1 MEFTWDSQGPG
12 DQRHHAN
19 LHSFETRLKKEK
31 TFWRARNEGWGQPRT
46 GLSTP
51 NTSLPS
57 PPGEGAGGSRF
68 RTWNP
73 GAQSINKKCISPSL
87 EKKGVYSAGRA
98 TSVSSKVAGSSLHKI
113 AWPFPAWVWEE
124 GKRKDALWS
133 RSSALSSQGRERVQT
148 PETQVSRLRA
158 SRLGRPG
165 EYGSGSPWPSHVA
178 APLCVSLSPLL
189 RLTDIII
196 NVTMIKQQ
204 TSLLSINKC
213 YYSKVLLLY
222 LCICILTVINNVLQ
236 QTFSIDISHMHKSY
250 Y

>member
-1 MEFTWDSQGPG
+1 MKAEDSPG
-12 DQRHHAN
+12 QVC
-19 LHSFETRLKKEK
+19 LLQT
-31 TFWRARNEGWGQPRT
+31 QV
-46 GLSTP
+46 
-51 NTSLPS
+51 S
-57 PPGEGAGGSRF
+57 PPLRVRGRRGSRF

-98 TSVSSKVAGSSLHKI
+98 TSVSSTVAGSSLQKI

-133 RSSALSSQGRERVQT
+133 RSSALSSRGRERVQT

-165 EYGSGSPWPSHVA
+165 EYGAGSPWPSHVA

-204 TSLLSINKC
+204 TSLLSINKR

-236 QTFSIDISHMHKSY
+236 QTFSIDISHMHKPY